1 MASLKLPEV
10 VPSPTQDSERLR
22 KAFQGYGT
30 DEKAVILVLGHRN
43 AQQRKEI
50 RETYQQL
57 YNESLID
64 RLNSELS
71 GDFRIASKVFKLVLP
86 NWLTTLNLL
95 MKNAV
100 ILWSY
105 DPPERHAGLAKD
117 ALKAKKKG
125 TKHLQVLVEIACAS
139 TPNHLVAVRQAYCSL
154 FDCSLEED
162 IIASVAPPLKK
173 LLVSLVSSF
182 RYDKVAVNLEVA
194 KEEASKLHEAINCK
208 QLEDDH
214 IISILST
221 RNFFQLRETFAC
233 YNNLYGNTLEQD
245 INCGNGDL
253 ESLLHMVIWCIDCP
267 EKHFAKVVR
276 DSIVGFG
283 TDEDSLNRAIV
294 TRAEIDLL
302 KVRFEYANVYKTS
315 LDDDVIGDTS
325 GNYRDFLM
333 TLLGKGSEGE

>member
-1 MASLKLPEV
+1 MHV
-10 VPSPTQDSERLR
+10 
-22 KAFQGYGT
+22 GYGT

-71 GDFRIASKVFKLVLP
+71 GDFR
-86 NWLTTLNLL
+86 
-95 MKNAV
+95 NAV

>member
-22 KAFQGYGT
+22 KTFQGYGT

-71 GDFRIASKVFKLVLP
+71 GDFR
-86 NWLTTLNLL
+86 
-95 MKNAV
+95 NAV

-214 IISILST
+214 IIWILST

-267 EKHFAKVVR
+267 EKHFAKV
-276 DSIVGFG
+276 ITNF
-283 TDEDSLNRAIV
+283 L
-294 TRAEIDLL
+294 LL
-302 KVRFEYANVYKTS
+302 KLTY
-315 LDDDVIGDTS
+315 
-325 GNYRDFLM
+325 
-333 TLLGKGSEGE
+333 

>member
-71 GDFRIASKVFKLVLP
+71 GDFR
-86 NWLTTLNLL
+86 
-95 MKNAV
+95 NAV

-162 IIASVAPPLKK
+162 IIASVAPPLRK

-214 IISILST
+214 IIWILST

-245 INCGNGDL
+245 IKCGNGDL

-267 EKHFAKVVR
+267 EKHFAKLSHR
-276 DSIVGFG
+276 RSFSQWHMLS
-283 TDEDSLNRAIV
+283 TCS
-294 TRAEIDLL
+294 
-302 KVRFEYANVYKTS
+302 YTS
-315 LDDDVIGDTS
+315 T
-325 GNYRDFLM
+325 YFF
-333 TLLGKGSEGE
+333 

>member
-71 GDFRIASKVFKLVLP
+71 GDFR
-86 NWLTTLNLL
+86 
-95 MKNAV
+95 NAV

-267 EKHFAKVVR
+267 EKHFAKAVILTMARAVNLFFYLCLLFL
-276 DSIVGFG
+276 DSTRNIGF
-283 TDEDSLNRAIV
+283 V
-294 TRAEIDLL
+294 Q
-302 KVRFEYANVYKTS
+302 
-315 LDDDVIGDTS
+315 
-325 GNYRDFLM
+325 
-333 TLLGKGSEGE
+333 

>member
-1 MASLKLPEV
+1 MMITGKLMHV
-10 VPSPTQDSERLR
+10 
-22 KAFQGYGT
+22 GYGT

-71 GDFRIASKVFKLVLP
+71 GDFR
-86 NWLTTLNLL
+86 
-95 MKNAV
+95 NAV

-162 IIASVAPPLKK
+162 IIASVAPPLRK

-214 IISILST
+214 IIWILST

-245 INCGNGDL
+245 IKCGNGDL

-302 KVRFEYANVYKTS
+302 KVRFGYANVYKTS

>member
-22 KAFQGYGT
+22 KAFQGFGT

-43 AQQRKEI
+43 AQQRKKI
-50 RETYQQL
+50 GETYQQL
-57 YNESLID
+57 YNESLVD
-64 RLNSELS
+64 RLHSELS
-71 GDFRIASKVFKLVLP
+71 GDFR
-86 NWLTTLNLL
+86 
-95 MKNAV
+95 NAV
-100 ILWSY
+100 ILWTY
-105 DPPERHAGLAKD
+105 DPPERHARLAKD
-117 ALKAKKKG
+117 ALKAKKG
-125 TKHLQVLVEIACAS
+125 IKHLQVLVEIACAS

-162 IIASVAPPLKK
+162 IIASVAPALRK

-194 KEEASKLHEAINCK
+194 KEEASKLHEAINSK
-208 QLEDDH
+208 QLDNDH
-214 IISILST
+214 IIWILST
-221 RNFFQLRETFAC
+221 RNLFQLRETFAC

-245 INCGNGDL
+245 IKKCGNGDL
-253 ESLLHMVIWCIDCP
+253 ESLLHTVIWCIDCP

-302 KVRFEYANVYKTS
+302 NVRFEYANVYKSS

-325 GNYRDFLM
+325 GYYKDFLM
-333 TLLGKGSEGE
+333 TLLGKGPDGE

>member
-10 VPSPTQDSERLR
+10 VPSPKHDSERLR
-22 KAFQGYGT
+22 KAVQGYGT
-30 DEKAVILVLGHRN
+30 DEKEVILVLGHRN

-50 RETYQQL
+50 GETYQQL

-64 RLNSELS
+64 RLHSELS
-71 GDFRIASKVFKLVLP
+71 GDFR
-86 NWLTTLNLL
+86 
-95 MKNAV
+95 NAV
-100 ILWSY
+100 ILWTY
-105 DPPERHAGLAKD
+105 DPPERHARLAKS
-117 ALKAKKKG
+117 ALKAKKAIKN
-125 TKHLQVLVEIACAS
+125 LQVLVEIACAS

-162 IIASVAPPLKK
+162 IIASVAPTLRK

-194 KEEASKLHEAINCK
+194 KEEASKLHEAIANRH
-208 QLEDDH
+208 LDNDH
-214 IISILST
+214 IVWILST
-221 RNFFQLRETFAC
+221 RNLFQLRETFAC
-233 YNNLYGNTLEQD
+233 YKNLYANTLEQD
-245 INCGNGDL
+245 IKSCGKGDL
-253 ESLLHMVIWCIDCP
+253 ESLLHLVIWCIDFP

-302 KVRFEYANVYKTS
+302 KVRFEYANMYKSS
-315 LDDDVIGDTS
+315 LDDDVVGDTS
-325 GNYRDFLM
+325 GYYRDFLM
-333 TLLGKGSEGE
+333 TLLGKGPEGE

>member
-71 GDFRIASKVFKLVLP
+71 GDFR
-86 NWLTTLNLL
+86 
-95 MKNAV
+95 NAV

-162 IIASVAPPLKK
+162 IIASVAPPLRK

-214 IISILST
+214 IIWILST

-245 INCGNGDL
+245 IKCGNGDL